1 VPSIFRRKFEAVR
14 ELFRASP
21 IHGRALFSRAGEG
34 HIAGTLDE
42 AVKLLSSYGD
52 QGKVLSGG
60 MSLLP
65 SLKLRLGS
73 YAHLVDIGRI
83 PGLDYIKEEGGFLR
97 IGALTRQSTLE
108 RSDLIRT
115 KYPILADAVSLIADP
130 LVRNRGTIGG
140 NIANGD
146 PGNDQPAIA
155 LAVGATL
162 VARGPKGERSI
173 AANQFYKGLY
183 ETALARNEILTEIR
197 IPLPV
202 ARSGGAYAKLKRKT
216 GDFAVAAA
224 AVQLTLNAKGAVD
237 RAGIALTNAALT
249 PVEASD
255 AANFLVGKMPDDKTI
270 AEAAKLAA
278 AKSAPGADRRGSVE
292 YKKDM
297 ARVMVTRALRKAV
310 QRAGGK

>member
-1 VPSIFRRKFEAVR
+1 M
-14 ELFRASP
+14 
-21 IHGRALFSRAGEG
+21 
-34 HIAGTLDE
+34 
-42 AVKLLSSYGD
+42 KLLSSHGD
-52 QGKVLSGG
+52 QAKVLSGG

-65 SLKLRLGS
+65 MLKLRLAS
-73 YAHLVDIGRI
+73 FAHLVDIGRI

-97 IGALTRQSTLE
+97 IGAMTRQATLE

-130 LVRNRGTIGG
+130 LRSPLGPRAT
-140 NIANGD
+140 NGD
-146 PGNDQPAIA
+146 PGNDQPAIM
-155 LAVGATL
+155 LAFGATL

-197 IPLPV
+197 IPVPP

-224 AVQLTLNAKGAVD
+224 AVQLTLNAKGAIE
-237 RAGIALTNAALT
+237 RAGIGLTNAGLT
-249 PVEASD
+249 PVEAID
-255 AANFLVGKMPDDKTI
+255 AEKYLAGKMPDEKTI
-270 AEAAKLAA
+270 AEAAKMAA
-278 AKSAPGADRRGSVE
+278 AKSSPSADRRGSVQ
-292 YKKDM
+292 YKKEM
-297 ARVMVTRALRKAV
+297 ARVLTTRALRKAV